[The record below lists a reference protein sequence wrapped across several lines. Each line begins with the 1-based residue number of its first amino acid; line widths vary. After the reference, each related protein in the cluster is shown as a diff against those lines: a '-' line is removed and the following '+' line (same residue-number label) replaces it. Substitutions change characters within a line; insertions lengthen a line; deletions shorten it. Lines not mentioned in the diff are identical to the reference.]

1 VRVPG
6 PSAEPPG
13 GASASAAPASTSA
26 HADGAAAAARSL
38 AARGVSK
45 RYGAVVALDAVSL
58 EVAAGECVALVGESG
73 SGKTTLLRCFNG
85 LVVPDGGEV
94 LVDGQDVRRLD
105 AIALR
110 RATGYVPQEGGLLP
124 HWRVLRNVELVP
136 RLLGSARAAG
146 QAAEALGLVGL
157 APGDFGRRWP
167 RELSGGQRQR
177 VALARALAA
186 RPGVVLLDEPF
197 GALDAITRA
206 DLQESFAGLRRLLAP
221 TVVLVTHDLVEAV
234 RLADRIAVMRR
245 ARIEQVA
252 DARALVER
260 PAGEYVTRLLERAG
274 LVR

>member
-13 GASASAAPASTSA
+13 GASASAAPASASA

-136 RLLGSARAAG
+136 RLLGSVRAPE
-146 QAAEALGLVGL
+146 QAAEALDLVGL
-157 APGDFGRRWP
+157 SPADFGARWP